1 MRQGATKERGSQL
14 KRSSL
19 QGEGPTY
26 STQNKDGEREKR
38 DGVVS
43 VICSA
48 NKLSCIDCGETFGQQ
63 SVQGH
68 TQCITEAEK
77 YGPKGQGK
85 ALNGTPAKAKS
96 DSKQRPEVDITVG
109 LSERPPWFCSL
120 CNTKA
125 TSKQALLLHVD
136 GKKHQAKARAFHAA
150 NEPKQ
155 KEEST
160 KNGNVST
167 ENISKDESIGNK
179 NVEAKMQNPPQMAT
193 VHGSLETEN
202 ENLASK
208 KKRKLDASDNNGD
221 RKKVGGDA
229 SGELGNGEV
238 IQVETAEARELQL
251 TSPAHVSTFRGAD

>member
-1 MRQGATKERGSQL
+1 MINEGFGLLKENFSLNFIFLILHETGSDEGVRITAEEEQL
-14 KRSSL
+14 ARNIWAAK
-19 QGEGPTY
+19 
-26 STQNKDGEREKR
+26 
-38 DGVVS
+38 
-43 VICSA
+43 CS
-48 NKLSCIDCGETFGQQ
+48 
-63 SVQGH
+63 GH

-125 TSKQALLLHVD
+125 TSKQALLLHAD
-136 GKKHQAKARAFHAA
+136 GKKHQAK
-150 NEPKQ
+150 Q

-160 KNGNVST
+160 QNGNVST

-179 NVEAKMQNPPQMAT
+179 NVEEAKMQNPPQMAT
-193 VHGSLETEN
+193 LHGSLETEN

-208 KKRKLDASDNNGD
+208 QKRKLDASDNNGD

-229 SGELGNGEV
+229 SGELGNGEM

-251 TSPAHVSTFRGAD
+251 TSPAHVSTFRGTD

>member
-1 MRQGATKERGSQL
+1 M
-14 KRSSL
+14 
-19 QGEGPTY
+19 
-26 STQNKDGEREKR
+26 N
-38 DGVVS
+38 V
-43 VICSA
+43 
-48 NKLSCIDCGETFGQQ
+48 
-63 SVQGH
+63 
-68 TQCITEAEK
+68 
-77 YGPKGQGK
+77 
-85 ALNGTPAKAKS
+85 TPAKAKS

-160 KNGNVST
+160 QNGNVST

-179 NVEAKMQNPPQMAT
+179 NVEAKMQNPPQKAT
-193 VHGSLETEN
+193 VHDSLETEN
-202 ENLASK
+202 ENLVSK

-238 IQVETAEARELQL
+238 IQVETEEARELQH

>member
-1 MRQGATKERGSQL
+1 MVWFQCEDCGENL
-14 KRSSL
+14 KKPKLPNHFR
-19 QGEGPTY
+19 
-26 STQNKDGEREKR
+26 
-38 DGVVS
+38 
-43 VICSA
+43 ICSA

-68 TQCITEAEK
+68 TQF
-77 YGPKGQGK
+77 
-85 ALNGTPAKAKS
+85 
-96 DSKQRPEVDITVG
+96 DVG
-109 LSERPPWFCSL
+109 LSERPPWFC
-120 CNTKA
+120 T
-125 TSKQALLLHVD
+125 LLLHAD
-136 GKKHQAKARAFHAA
+136 GKKHQAKVRAFHAA

-155 KEEST
+155 KEESIQ
-160 KNGNVST
+160 NGNVSI

-179 NVEAKMQNPPQMAT
+179 NVEEAKMQDPPQMGT
-193 VHGSLETEN
+193 VHDSLETEN

-251 TSPAHVSTFRGAD
+251 TSPAHILWEDKIRKLVHSWRENSSREDAHRFFRRSTHENNFSR